1 MTKKLFVFLFLL
13 WFVSGCQS
21 KQITPEVTP
30 SFHMLWIGDDSLN
43 TSRMDMQTAMMLSE
57 GGLKETP
64 ISMQILADSTYT
76 LASGNMPTQV
86 KKWISEHPVD
96 LVVLQAF
103 SVGQVTEEA
112 LFQTYGPDWIN
123 YFKSQNLDMVIYY
136 PWRQLYQDEEVYQNM
151 VDQVLELAWAKNMT
165 IVPLGDVW
173 QLLSERNPQI
183 NLLETD
189 LVHPNAAGVYLNG
202 VVFYS
207 VFTGKSAINHPVKLS
222 IGFDQPD
229 TIILLDEETIQAI
242 QEIAWLVIQTYQSQ
256 GEFSVFHELNF
267 AK

>member
-13 WFVSGCQS
+13 WFVSGCQA
-21 KQITPEVTP
+21 KAITPEVDPT
-30 SFHMLWIGDDSLN
+30 FHILWIGDESLN
-43 TSRMDMQTAMMLSE
+43 TSRLDMQTAIMLSE
-57 GGLKETP
+57 DGLKEAP
-64 ISMQILADSTYT
+64 INMQMLTDTAYT

-86 KKWISEHPVD
+86 KKWISDHPVD
-96 LVVLQAF
+96 LVILQAF
-103 SVGQVTEEA
+103 SVGQVTEEGF
-112 LFQTYGPDWIN
+112 FQTYGSDWIN
-123 YFKSQNLDMVIYY
+123 YFESQNLDMVIFY
-136 PWRQLYQDEEVYQNM
+136 PWRQVYQDEGTYQNM
-151 VDQVLELAWAKNMT
+151 VDQVLELAWAKDVT

-183 NLLETD
+183 NLLATD

-229 TIILLDEETIQAI
+229 TIILLDEETLQAI
-242 QEIAWLVIQTYQSQ
+242 QEVAWQVIQTYQSQ
-256 GEFSVFHELNF
+256 GEFSVFHELTF
-267 AK
+267 AR